1 MFNKGYTLL
10 EVLFVVSTFAMLLL
24 LFPFIRPPASLT
36 SDTHRFLAKLEAAQ
50 LDAILNQQ
58 SNSITLSTH
67 QVCFNDVCEA
77 LPASR
82 TADEGEIKFNAAGN
96 VNHAGTYC
104 FHEGNQCRCII
115 IQLGSG
121 RMALE

>member
-1 MFNKGYTLL
+1 MDAPGNYLITFYVEDSKGLYDIKQMLVTCLLYT
-10 EVLFVVSTFAMLLL
+10 S
-24 LFPFIRPPASLT
+24 R
-36 SDTHRFLAKLEAAQ
+36 RFMAKLEAAQ
-50 LDAILNQQ
+50 LDAILNQH

-67 QVCFNDVCEA
+67 QLCFNEVCEA

-82 TADEGEIKFNAAGN
+82 SADEGKIEFNAAGN

-104 FHEGNQCRCII
+104 FHEGNQCRCIV